1 MTAPVKFDLEHLGM
15 HLVSEIRTD
24 SLDGKEGILVCMKA
38 GMGSPVM
45 VCMTLAPKRIR
56 ELAKALIEQ
65 CEYLEK
71 SGASS

>member
-1 MTAPVKFDLEHLGM
+1 MTVPGGFDLEHLGM
-15 HLVSEIRTD
+15 HLTSEVRTN
-24 SLDGKEGILVCMKA
+24 SLDGKEGIHVCMRA

-45 VCMTLAPKRIR
+45 VCMSLAPKRVR

-71 SGASS
+71 SAASS